1 MWRTCGRLA
10 ESLQPAAPVVAVAA
24 ADASEKHEDRGDD
37 GDDDGQAEHEAEP
50 VDESGEQYADD
61 DSDHGRRSTRKTSE
75 GPRLPC
81 VAPRF
86 VPSRFAAARSPT
98 AATLRAH
105 APPTARGKVLVE
117 AHRPVR
123 DGRELRHGVVDDL
136 GARPGDRL

>member
-86 VPSRFAAARSPT
+86 VPSRFAAARSPE
-98 AATLRAH
+98 
-105 APPTARGKVLVE
+105 PPRHFART
-117 AHRPVR
+117 PP
-123 DGRELRHGVVDDL
+123 D
-136 GARPGDRL
+136 GARKSLSGSSPVGS

>member
-105 APPTARGKVLVE
+105 APRRRAEVPQWKLT
-117 AHRPVR
+117 
-123 DGRELRHGVVDDL
+123 GRFVT
-136 GARPGDRL
+136 GANC